1 METQDMDLDLDI
13 DNYDYEDIL
22 NLFKLNHDFGENG
35 LKNAKK
41 IVLATHPDKSG
52 LNKEYFLFFSK
63 AFKILNFIYTFR
75 EKGNNSEKKNIN
87 YENTDYILNNDE
99 NNKEIINQLK
109 EKKILNPQN
118 FNKWFNELFEKVKI
132 NNEYESN
139 GYGDWLQNYEENTP
153 VATSVSKMHEE
164 INNKKE
170 ELRSKQLSKYNKINE
185 FNNNE
190 YCDLTNS
197 NVDSYSSGMF
207 SKLQFEDLKKAH
219 TETVVPITQKDY
231 NNKYKNIENIK
242 SERNQQNIRPLSLN
256 DSKDYLKSESFN
268 ENYISSQRAFKLAK
282 QEEEIEKK
290 NNIWWSNLKTLK

>member
-1 METQDMDLDLDI
+1 MEAVDLNI

-22 NLFKLNHDFGENG
+22 NLFSLNHDFGESG

-63 AFKILNFIYTFR
+63 AFKILNFVYTFR

-87 YENTDYILNNDE
+87 YENTDYLLNNDE

-139 GYGDWLQNYEENTP
+139 GYGEWLQNYEENINSTEKNL
-153 VATSVSKMHEE
+153 SKMHEE

-170 ELRSKQLSKYNKINE
+170 QLRSKQLSKYNKINE

-197 NVDSYSSGMF
+197 NVDCYSSGMF

-219 TETVVPITQKDY
+219 TETVVPVNEKDY
-231 NNKYKNIENIK
+231 KDKYNNNINNIK
-242 SERNQQNIRPLSLN
+242 FQRNQQNITPLSVK
-256 DSKDYLKSESFN
+256 DSNDYLNSEHFN
-268 ENYISSQRAFKLAK
+268 NNYISSQRAFKLAK

>member
-1 METQDMDLDLDI
+1 MEKVDLNI
-13 DNYDYEDIL
+13 DNYHYEDIL
-22 NLFKLNHDFGENG
+22 NLFNLSEDFGENG

-52 LNKEYFLFFSK
+52 LNKDFFLFFSK
-63 AFKILNFIYTFR
+63 AYKILNFVYTFR
-75 EKGNNSEKKNIN
+75 EKANNSEKKNIN
-87 YENTDYILNNDE
+87 YENTDYIVNNDE

-118 FNKWFNELFEKVKI
+118 FNKWFNKLFEKVKI

-139 GYGDWLQNYEENTP
+139 GYGEWLQDHEENTNN
-153 VATSVSKMHEE
+153 TEKNVSKMHEE
-164 INNKKE
+164 INKKKE

-185 FNNNE
+185 FNNSE

-219 TETVVPITQKDY
+219 TESVVPVSDKDY
-231 NNKYKNIENIK
+231 NNKYSNIDSIKN
-242 SERNQQNIRPLSLN
+242 ERNQQNIAPLSIK
-256 DSKDYLKSESFN
+256 DSNDYLNSEN
-268 ENYISSQRAFKLAK
+268 ANNNYISSQRAFKLAK

>member
-1 METQDMDLDLDI
+1 MENVDLNI

-22 NLFKLNHDFGENG
+22 NLFSLDQDFGENG

-63 AFKILNFIYTFR
+63 AYKILNFVYTFR
-75 EKGNNSEKKNIN
+75 EKGNNCERKNIN

-99 NNKEIINQLK
+99 NNKELINQLR

-139 GYGDWLQNYEENTP
+139 GYGEWLQDHQEYTNNTEKNL
-153 VATSVSKMHEE
+153 SKMHEE
-164 INNKKE
+164 INIKKE

-219 TETVVPITQKDY
+219 TESVVPVSHKDY
-231 NNKYKNIENIK
+231 NNKYSNIDNIRN
-242 SERNQQNIRPLSLN
+242 ERNQQNITPLSIKESN
-256 DSKDYLKSESFN
+256 DYLNSEYN
-268 ENYISSQRAFKLAK
+268 NNNYISSQRAFKLAK

>member
-1 METQDMDLDLDI
+1 MEAVDLNI

-22 NLFKLNHDFGENG
+22 NLFCLNHDFGENG

-41 IVLATHPDKSG
+41 IVLATHPDKSD

-63 AFKILNFIYTFR
+63 AFKILNFVYTFR
-75 EKGNNSEKKNIN
+75 EKGNNSEKKNID

-139 GYGDWLQNYEENTP
+139 GYGEWLQDYEENTNS
-153 VATSVSKMHEE
+153 TKKSVSQMHEE
-164 INNKKE
+164 INIKKE

-197 NVDSYSSGMF
+197 TVDNYSSGMF

-219 TETVVPITQKDY
+219 TESVVPISEKDY
-231 NNKYKNIENIK
+231 KDKYNNNINNIK
-242 SERNQQNIRPLSLN
+242 FQRNQQNITPLTIK
-256 DSKDYLKSESFN
+256 DSNDYLNSEDFN
-268 ENYISSQRAFKLAK
+268 NNYISSQRAFKLAK